1 MQYPLCSFTQVVI
14 LREQMSVYF
23 SRSGLHILN
32 SNVSNYKKA
41 PSLNKILAPE
51 SALMEAAWAVS
62 RISDELQPVSN
73 SMMQLHLHQT
83 ERRGSFSIYT
93 GNIENQVYVETLHM
107 PVKVKVHEK
116 LSPQA
121 EQILSVGREVNPE

>member
-73 SMMQLHLHQT
+73 SMM
-83 ERRGSFSIYT
+83 
-93 GNIENQVYVETLHM
+93 
-107 PVKVKVHEK
+107 
-116 LSPQA
+116 
-121 EQILSVGREVNPE
+121 